1 MSTSA
6 KTKALLIG
14 IGDDGSGNPLLGPRK
29 DAIRMKKLLMKT
41 YGYKK
46 DDIVLMH
53 DKHRVQR
60 LQPTKGN
67 ILREIDN
74 LVKDCQPGDRFV
86 FHCEFSYARVVFYGF
101 SVLYF
106 FPDSGHTGQQENYD
120 GTEVDGQD
128 ERMEVM
134 GGEYILDDELRDR
147 LVDPLCPGSQLIA
160 ILDSCHSATLLD
172 LPHVECHETLSY
184 HPSLMDHSDFSPTK
198 LHKPKIGLGAFR
210 SRARLPSFRKPKPKL
225 TLQFPKNTSTGFQST
240 GPVTSILP
248 PDTTFSFS
256 PVSANVTSLEVTH
269 TALDKRKSLPL
280 GNNVTVTDKGAFYLG
295 PCHAC
300 PILPEDKVKRSNA
313 ELPMVLAISACTDAQ
328 FSYEDSKGN
337 GMTKMLC
344 KFLKQSPNPTLN
356 RLHTGI
362 SFGLFRPGWDRVHS
376 QAWIDFIATLKEQG
390 ATDGA
395 NFYQHPSLSSL
406 QRLNPNYKLHL

>member
-86 FHCEFSYARVVFYGF
+86 FHY
-101 SVLYF
+101 
-106 FPDSGHTGQQENYD
+106 SGHTGQQENYD

-134 GGEYILDDELRDR
+134 GGEYILDDAA
-147 LVDPLCPGSQLIA
+147 S
-160 ILDSCHSATLLD
+160 SS
-172 LPHVECHETLSY
+172 
-184 HPSLMDHSDFSPTK
+184 PSLTLVIPRRYWIYHMSSAMKPYHITPVSWITATSHPPN
-198 LHKPKIGLGAFR
+198 PKIGLGAFR

-256 PVSANVTSLEVTH
+256 PVSANVTSLEATH